1 MNLLHMKYVVTVA
14 DMGSINK
21 AAEEL
26 LVAQPNVSRS
36 IKELEADLGISIFH
50 RTSKG
55 MTLTPEGA
63 EFIGYARNILHQIDE
78 VEQMYKEGAPAKQ
91 TFSISVPRA
100 SYIADAF
107 ARFSTK
113 IGTGTAELFY
123 KETNALRA
131 VRNILE
137 ADYHLGII
145 RYAEYYDRQFK
156 DMLAEK
162 GLNCELVSEFR
173 FVLIANRKSTLAG
186 LDEIHFQDLSDL
198 IEIAHADP
206 YVPSMPL
213 SAVKREE
220 LPDNVKRRIFVFERG
235 SQFDLLASNP
245 ETYMWVSPLP
255 DILLDRYQLIQKP
268 CVDNQ
273 RVYRDLLIYRK
284 DYHLS
289 SLDKMFITEL
299 CESKRRYL

>member
-145 RYAEYYDRQFK
+145 RYAENYDRQFK

-173 FVLIANRKSTLAG
+173 FVLIANRKSTLAC

>member
-145 RYAEYYDRQFK
+145 RYAENYDRQFK

>member
-145 RYAEYYDRQFK
+145 RYAENY
-156 DMLAEK
+156 
-162 GLNCELVSEFR
+162 ELVSEFR
-173 FVLIANRKSTLAG
+173 CVLIANRKSTLAG

>member
-145 RYAEYYDRQFK
+145 RYAENYDRQFK

-206 YVPSMPL
+206 YVPSTPL

-255 DILLDRYQLIQKP
+255 DILLDRYQLIQQP

>member
-137 ADYHLGII
+137 AP
-145 RYAEYYDRQFK
+145 K
-156 DMLAEK
+156 
-162 GLNCELVSEFR
+162 SE
-173 FVLIANRKSTLAG
+173 
-186 LDEIHFQDLSDL
+186 
-198 IEIAHADP
+198 
-206 YVPSMPL
+206 
-213 SAVKREE
+213 
-220 LPDNVKRRIFVFERG
+220 
-235 SQFDLLASNP
+235 
-245 ETYMWVSPLP
+245 
-255 DILLDRYQLIQKP
+255 
-268 CVDNQ
+268 
-273 RVYRDLLIYRK
+273 
-284 DYHLS
+284 
-289 SLDKMFITEL
+289 
-299 CESKRRYL
+299 

>member
-1 MNLLHMKYVVTVA
+1 MKYVVTVA

-145 RYAEYYDRQFK
+145 RYAENYDRQFK